1 MSGLRS
7 LLSLLGSH
15 WLSSWAIAFVI
26 LLPPP
31 PIIYIVT
38 DISLLA
44 RLEGRSLFSFRLRGN
59 GSSIPEERSGRCGWE
74 RLQTSFLSQG
84 QQLVKDFKMCLLWS
98 LKTIPVFFP
107 KSSVNTDTNR
117 SRVIKPYEC
126 RMVAPFQ
133 LKPLDSNIPFLP
145 SKTSERLHLFSQC
158 HVRYRCILQI
168 HVLVKCERK
177 ILTS

>member
-1 MSGLRS
+1 MLTTPLVDVWSQKSFEPTGLTLTFLMGHCLCDS
-7 LLSLLGSH
+7 
-15 WLSSWAIAFVI
+15 AF
-26 LLPPP
+26 P

-74 RLQTSFLSQG
+74 LSQTSFLSQG

-98 LKTIPVFFP
+98 LKTIPVVFP

-126 RMVAPFQ
+126 RTVASFQ
-133 LKPLDSNIPFLP
+133 LKPLDPNIPFLP
-145 SKTSERLHLFSQC
+145 SKTSERLHLFS
-158 HVRYRCILQI
+158 RCSCSIQV
-168 HVLVKCERK
+168 HSTNPCVG
-177 ILTS
+177 